1 MKTSFKTS
9 NNMLYGIIGILLSLV
24 LVIGLIPVWS
34 LRVDASPVGDPIDSI
49 GDLVT
54 KQSGKYYLTQDIGED
69 AQRIW
74 QIHNG
79 ENITLDLNGK
89 TIKNIRIDLY
99 GTQSSL
105 TLNDSVG
112 TGKIDNNNVDGPTI
126 YIYNQNTFIMN
137 NGRLYN
143 NNYGSVKNDGGE
155 FIMNGGSIYGNKV
168 SGTRCGAVYNEGEF
182 IMNRGSIYDNEI
194 SGSFCGGVYNKGKF
208 TMCKGSS
215 IHDNDAN
222 GVYNDNDGIFTM
234 ENGSI
239 SNNIVKSTSGGCRG
253 GGVYNNGK
261 FTMKNGSIS
270 KNIVDSSFWSIGG
283 GVYNTGTF
291 EMYGGSIEYNESRE
305 DGGGV
310 YNVGTFTMENGSI
323 DYNRAKEQGGGVFN
337 SQKSF
342 NMYGGSIS
350 NNIAEESDGGGVVN
364 TGSFTLTNATIK
376 DNLAKKRGGGIFTIS
391 AISINGGT
399 INNNKLSSNNAP
411 EDIYLGYNW
420 PVCVSKL
427 SNSPNIGVIT
437 FNCVNNIHALITLLD
452 PLTNTTPIGVGIDF
466 DGNVTVPL
474 TFTQKSDGGPNP
486 SDYVFNFKS
495 VNPNYGI
502 GIDGNDLK
510 LDTAAPKPTIS
521 LTPVDIKG
529 QYGYDIRVPLSVEV
543 TTIGNSEITGYQWYQ
558 NTTNSNTGGT
568 PIAGATESA
577 YTIPNGFGIGKYY
590 YYCMVKTRSTDN
602 NVFRQDPSNVG
613 TLIVSKGDARYTTD
627 VTAKNGL
634 TEEKTPQELV
644 NPGAT
649 NYGDIQYALG
659 DNDTT
664 APTSGWSTSIPTGT
678 NAGLYHVWYKVAGT
692 TNYNGIEPKC
702 VNVMINYKPGTYP
715 SIPVTPGKIKNITGS
730 KDAYQESNIYNTI
743 IENEDELA
751 TLLDITDEDK
761 AQGVNVWFDVID
773 ATDSTLD
780 ADKAIIDAAKGD
792 YQVGNYLTINVYKKV
807 GNGFSYSK
815 VKETNGKVKM
825 KLTFSDRLKKQGRSF
840 AIVGVHNLKGTLIG
854 GSYNYDANTFSF
866 ANNEFSPYAIVYRDE
881 VNPQAPVSV
890 VTTKVSAVPKTR
902 IK

>member
-1 MKTSFKTS
+1 MKTNFKTS

-24 LVIGLIPVWS
+24 LVIGLIPVWTM
-34 LRVDASPVGDPIDSI
+34 RVDASPVGDPIDYI

-69 AQRIW
+69 DQRIW
-74 QIHNG
+74 QIHDG

-99 GTQSSL
+99 GAQSSL

-112 TGKIDNNNVDGPTI
+112 GGKIFNNNVDGETI
-126 YIYNQNTFIMN
+126 YIYSYSKFIMN
-137 NGRLYN
+137 NGTLCN
-143 NNYGSVKNDGGE
+143 NNYGCVENDGGE
-155 FIMNGGSIYGNKV
+155 FIMNGGSISENTCDYKGGGVDND
-168 SGTRCGAVYNEGEF
+168 GYF
-182 IMNRGSIYDNEI
+182 IMNGGSIMNNE
-194 SGSFCGGVYNKGKF
+194 SKREGGGVYNGLF
-208 TMCKGSS
+208 GTFIM
-215 IHDNDAN
+215 N
-222 GVYNDNDGIFTM
+222 G
-234 ENGSI
+234 GSI
-239 SNNIVKSTSGGCRG
+239 SNNKAEFDG
-253 GGVYNNGK
+253 GGVYNDCTFIMSGGSITNNESYESGGGVTNNK
-261 FTMKNGSIS
+261 TFTMNKGSIIYNKAVTGGGVENFEIFTMNDGSIS
-270 KNIVDSSFWSIGG
+270 NNEANNDGG

-291 EMYGGSIEYNESRE
+291 TLN
-305 DGGGV
+305 
-310 YNVGTFTMENGSI
+310 NVIITNNKAG
-323 DYNRAKEQGGGVFN
+323 
-337 SQKSF
+337 QK
-342 NMYGGSIS
+342 
-350 NNIAEESDGGGVVN
+350 
-364 TGSFTLTNATIK
+364 
-376 DNLAKKRGGGIFTIS
+376 GGGIYTYS
-391 AISINGGT
+391 LISIDGGI
-399 INNNKLSSNNAP
+399 INDNINTVINSA
-411 EDIYLGYNW
+411 EDIYYDHKSNNTYAS
-420 PVCVSKL
+420 PI
-427 SNSPNIGVIT
+427 SNSPNIGVMR
-437 FNCVNNIHALITLLD
+437 FYVNNNTHSWITLLD
-452 PLTNTTPIGVGIDF
+452 PLTNTKPIGVRIDF
-466 DGNVTVPL
+466 EGNVTVPL

-502 GIDGNDLK
+502 GIDGNELK
-510 LDTAAPKPTIS
+510 LDTAAPEPTIS

-568 PIAGATESA
+568 PIAGATEST

-590 YYCMVKTRSTDN
+590 YYCMVKTRSTDK

-649 NYGDIQYALG
+649 NFGDIQYALG

-664 APTSGWSTSIPTGT
+664 APTTGWSTSIPTGT
-678 NAGLYHVWYKVAGT
+678 NAGLYHVWYKVDGT
-692 TNYNGIEPKC
+692 SNYNGIDPKC
-702 VNVMINYKPGTYP
+702 VNVTINYKPGTYP

-751 TLLDITDEDK
+751 TLLDITDEEK
-761 AQGVNVWFDVID
+761 AQGVNVWFDVVD

-792 YQVGNYLTINVYKKV
+792 YQVGNYLKINVYKKV

-866 ANNEFSPYAIVYRDE
+866 ANNEFSPYAFVYKD
-881 VNPQAPVSV
+881 VSTD
-890 VTTKVSAVPKTR
+890 VTTKVAVAPKTK

>member
-34 LRVDASPVGDPIDSI
+34 MRVDASPVGTPIITVD
-49 GDLVT
+49 DL
-54 KQSGKYYLTQDIGED
+54 KHIENGSYYLENDVGTDTKD
-69 AQRIW
+69 FW
-74 QIHNG
+74 QILNNK
-79 ENITLDLNGK
+79 NITLDLNGK
-89 TIKNIRIDLY
+89 TIKNIRINLY
-99 GTQSSL
+99 GAQSSL

-137 NGRLYN
+137 NGTLCN
-143 NNYGSVKNDGGE
+143 NNYGCVKNDGGE
-155 FIMNGGSIYGNKV
+155 FIMNGGSISENTCDYEGAGVYNIG
-168 SGTRCGAVYNEGEF
+168 SFTMNGGTISKNTCNDKGAGVYNEGSFTMNGGSILKNKSQKGGGVCNTGYGTF
-182 IMNRGSIYDNEI
+182 IMN
-194 SGSFCGGVYNKGKF
+194 
-208 TMCKGSS
+208 
-215 IHDNDAN
+215 
-222 GVYNDNDGIFTM
+222 
-234 ENGSI
+234 NGSI
-239 SNNIVKSTSGGCRG
+239 DNNNANFYG
-253 GGVYNNGK
+253 GGGIYNDYSGAITMNG
-261 FTMKNGSIS
+261 GSVTNNTS
-270 KNIVDSSFWSIGG
+270 YNGG
-283 GVYNTGTF
+283 G
-291 EMYGGSIEYNESRE
+291 IELKK
-305 DGGGV
+305 
-310 YNVGTFTMENGSI
+310 GTFTMNGG
-323 DYNRAKEQGGGVFN
+323 N
-337 SQKSF
+337 
-342 NMYGGSIS
+342 IS
-350 NNIAEESDGGGVVN
+350 DNNVSH
-364 TGSFTLTNATIK
+364 S
-376 DNLAKKRGGGIFTIS
+376 GGGIYVVYDSEVTI
-391 AISINGGT
+391 NNGT
-399 INNNKLSSNNAP
+399 INNNIGDVNGA
-411 EDIYLGYNW
+411 EDIFSAENNT
-420 PVCVSKL
+420 VFNI
-427 SNSPNIGVIT
+427 SNSPNIGVMR
-437 FNCVNNIHALITLLD
+437 FHVNNNTHSWITLSN
-452 PLTNTTPIGVGIDF
+452 PLTNTTPIGIDL
-466 DGNVTVPL
+466 DANSTVPF
-474 TFTQKSDGGPNP
+474 TFTKKSDGGPNP
-486 SDYVFNFKS
+486 SDYVYNFKS

-502 GIDGNDLK
+502 GIDGNELK
-510 LDTAAPKPTIS
+510 LDTAAPEPTIS
-521 LTPVDIKG
+521 LTPVDIEG

-543 TTIGNSEITGYQWYQ
+543 TTVGNSEITGYQWYK
-558 NTTNSNTGGT
+558 NTTDSNIGGT
-568 PIAGATESA
+568 PIAGATEST
-577 YTIPNGFGIGKYY
+577 YRIPDGFDVGEYY
-590 YYCMVKTRSTDN
+590 YYCMVKTRSTDK

-649 NYGDIQYALG
+649 NFGEIQYALG

-664 APTSGWSTSIPTGT
+664 APTTGWSTSIPTGT

-692 TNYNGIEPKC
+692 SNYNGIEPKC
-702 VNVMINYKPGTYP
+702 INVTINYKPGSYP

-761 AQGVNVWFDVID
+761 AQGVNVWFDVVD

-825 KLTFSDRLKKQGRSF
+825 KLTFSDSLKKQGRSF

-866 ANNEFSPYAIVYRDE
+866 ANNEFSPYALVYKDE

>member
-24 LVIGLIPVWS
+24 LVIGLIPVWTM
-34 LRVDASPVGDPIDSI
+34 RVDASPVGTPIKTVD
-49 GDLVT
+49 DL
-54 KQSGKYYLTQDIGED
+54 KHIENGSYYLENDIGKDEKD
-69 AQRIW
+69 LW
-74 QIHNG
+74 QIHND

-126 YIYNQNTFIMN
+126 YIDNQNTFIMN
-137 NGRLYN
+137 NGTLCN
-143 NNYGSVKNDGGE
+143 NNYGCVNNKGE

-168 SGTRCGAVYNEGEF
+168 SETYYGAVY
-182 IMNRGSIYDNEI
+182 
-194 SGSFCGGVYNKGKF
+194 
-208 TMCKGSS
+208 
-215 IHDNDAN
+215 
-222 GVYNDNDGIFTM
+222 NDGIFTM

-239 SNNIVKSTSGGCRG
+239 SNNIVESTSNGCRG

-270 KNIVDSSFWSIGG
+270 KNIMDSPNWSIGG
-283 GVYNTGTF
+283 GVYNKGTF
-291 EMYGGSIEYNESRE
+291 EMYGGSIEYNESR
-305 DGGGV
+305 DNGGGV
-310 YNVGTFTMENGSI
+310 YNAGTFTMENGSI
-323 DYNRAKEQGGGVFN
+323 DYNRAKKQGGGVFN
-337 SQKSF
+337 YQSSF

-376 DNLAKKRGGGIFTIS
+376 DNLAKNRGGGIFTIS
-391 AISINGGT
+391 DLSINGGT

-411 EDIYLGYNW
+411 EDIYFGDNC
-420 PVCVSKL
+420 PVWVNEL

-437 FNCVNNIHALITLLD
+437 FNNNDALITLLD

-474 TFTQKSDGGPNP
+474 TFTQKSDDGPNP

-502 GIDGNDLK
+502 GIDGNELK

-543 TTIGNSEITGYQWYQ
+543 TTVGNSEIIGYQWYK
-558 NTTNSNTGGT
+558 NTTDSNIGGT
-568 PIAGATESA
+568 PIAGATESK
-577 YTIPNGFGIGKYY
+577 YRIPDGFDVGEYY
-590 YYCMVKTRSTDN
+590 YYCIVKTRSTDK

-627 VTAKNGL
+627 VAAKNGL
-634 TEEKTPQELV
+634 TEEKTTQELV

-649 NYGDIQYALG
+649 NYGEIQYALG
-659 DNDTT
+659 ENDTT
-664 APTSGWSTSIPTGT
+664 APTTGWSTSIPTGT
-678 NAGLYHVWYKVAGT
+678 NAGFYHVWYKVAGT
-692 TNYNGIEPKC
+692 TNYNGIDPKC

-715 SIPVTPGKIKNITGS
+715 SIPVTPGKIKNITSS

-751 TLLDITDEDK
+751 TLLNITDEEK
-761 AQGVNVWFDVID
+761 AQGVNVWFDVVD
-773 ATDSTLD
+773 TTDSTLD
-780 ADKAIIDAAKGD
+780 ADKAIIDAAKGN

-825 KLTFSDRLKKQGRSF
+825 KITFSDRLKKQGRSF
-840 AIVGVHNLKGTLIG
+840 AIVCVHNLKGTLIG

-866 ANNEFSPYAIVYRDE
+866 ANNEFSPYALVYKDE

-890 VTTKVSAVPKTR
+890 VTTKVSAVPETR

>member
-34 LRVDASPVGDPIDSI
+34 MRVDASPVGDPIDSI

-89 TIKNIRIDLY
+89 TIKILRFDL
-99 GTQSSL
+99 TCVSSTF

-137 NGRLYN
+137 NGTLCN
-143 NNYGSVKNDGGE
+143 NNYGCVNNKGE

-168 SGTRCGAVYNEGEF
+168 SETYYGA
-182 IMNRGSIYDNEI
+182 
-194 SGSFCGGVYNKGKF
+194 
-208 TMCKGSS
+208 
-215 IHDNDAN
+215 
-222 GVYNDNDGIFTM
+222 VYNDNDGIFTM

-239 SNNIVKSTSGGCRG
+239 SENTLKSTGGCRG
-253 GGVYNNGK
+253 GGVYNNGL

-270 KNIVDSSFWSIGG
+270 KNIVDAPDWSIGG
-283 GVYNTGTF
+283 GVYNKGTF

-305 DGGGV
+305 HGGGV
-310 YNVGTFTMENGSI
+310 YNAGTFTMENGSI
-323 DYNRAKEQGGGVFN
+323 DYNRAKKQGGGVYN
-337 SQKSF
+337 YQSSF

-376 DNLAKKRGGGIFTIS
+376 DNLAKNYGGGIFTNT
-391 AISINGGT
+391 ALSINGGT

-411 EDIYLGYNW
+411 EDIYFGYNM
-420 PVCVSKL
+420 PVCVNKL
-427 SNSPNIGVIT
+427 SNSPNIGVIR
-437 FNCVNNIHALITLLD
+437 FYVNNNTHSWITLSN
-452 PLTNTTPIGVGIDF
+452 PLTNTTPIGVRIVF
-466 DGNVTVPL
+466 EGNVTVPL

-486 SDYVFNFKS
+486 SDYVYNFKS

-502 GIDGNDLK
+502 GIDGNELK
-510 LDTAAPKPTIS
+510 LDTAAPEPTIS

-529 QYGYDIRVPLSVEV
+529 QYGYDIRIPLSIEV
-543 TTIGNSEITGYQWYQ
+543 TTVGNSEITGYQWYK
-558 NTTNSNTGGT
+558 NTTDSNIGGT
-568 PIAGATESA
+568 PIAGATEST
-577 YTIPNGFGIGKYY
+577 YRIPDGFDVGEYY
-590 YYCMVKTRSTDN
+590 YYCMVKTRSTDK

-627 VTAKNGL
+627 VKAKNGL

-664 APTSGWSTSIPTGT
+664 APTTGWRTSIPTGT

-692 TNYNGIEPKC
+692 SNYNGIEPKC
-702 VNVMINYKPGTYP
+702 INVTINYKPGSYP

-761 AQGVNVWFDVID
+761 AQGVNVWFDVVD

-825 KLTFSDRLKKQGRSF
+825 KLTFSDRQKKQGRSF

-854 GSYNYDANTFSF
+854 GSYNYDAYTFSF
-866 ANNEFSPYAIVYRDE
+866 ANNEFSPYALVYKDE

>member
-1 MKTSFKTS
+1 MKTSNKTS
-9 NNMLYGIIGILLSLV
+9 NNKLYGIIGILLSLV

-34 LRVDASPVGDPIDSI
+34 MKVNASPVGDPIDSI

-74 QIHNG
+74 QIHDG

-89 TIKNIRIDLY
+89 TIKNLRFDL
-99 GTQSSL
+99 TCVSSTF

-112 TGKIDNNNVDGPTI
+112 TGKIDNNDVDGPTI

-137 NGRLYN
+137 NGTLCN
-143 NNYGSVKNDGGE
+143 NNYGCVNNKGE

-168 SGTRCGAVYNEGEF
+168 SETYYGAVY
-182 IMNRGSIYDNEI
+182 
-194 SGSFCGGVYNKGKF
+194 
-208 TMCKGSS
+208 
-215 IHDNDAN
+215 
-222 GVYNDNDGIFTM
+222 NDGIFTM

-239 SNNIVKSTSGGCRG
+239 SENTLKSTSGGCRG

-270 KNIVDSSFWSIGG
+270 NNIVDSSFVSTGG
-283 GVYNTGTF
+283 GVYNYNTGTF
-291 EMYGGSIEYNESRE
+291 EMYGGSIEYNESRG

-310 YNVGTFTMENGSI
+310 YNAGTFTMENGSI

-337 SQKSF
+337 DKKSF

-350 NNIAEESDGGGVVN
+350 NNIAEESVGGGVVN

-376 DNLAKKRGGGIFTIS
+376 DNLAKKHGGGISTIE
-391 AISINGGT
+391 ALSINGGA

-411 EDIYLGYNW
+411 EDIYFGYNW
-420 PVCVSKL
+420 PICVNKL

-437 FNCVNNIHALITLLD
+437 FNCVYNKHALITLLD

-466 DGNVTVPL
+466 EGNVTVPL
-474 TFTQKSDGGPNP
+474 TFTKKSDDGPNP
-486 SDYVFNFKS
+486 SDYAFNFKS

-502 GIDGNDLK
+502 GIDGNELK
-510 LDTAAPKPTIS
+510 LDTAAPEPTIS

-529 QYGYDIRVPLSVEV
+529 QYGYDIRVPLSVDV
-543 TTIGNSEITGYQWYQ
+543 IPAGNSEIIGYQWYK

-568 PIAGATESA
+568 PIAGATENS
-577 YTIPNGFGIGKYY
+577 YRIPNGFDAGKYY
-590 YYCMVKTRSTDN
+590 YYCMIKTRSTDN

-649 NYGDIQYALG
+649 NFGNIQYALG
-659 DNDTT
+659 ENDTT
-664 APTSGWSTSIPTGT
+664 APTTGWSTSIPTGT
-678 NAGLYHVWYKVAGT
+678 NAGLYHVWYKVART
-692 TNYNGIEPKC
+692 SNYNGIEPKC
-702 VNVMINYKPGTYP
+702 VNVTINYKPGTYS

-751 TLLDITDEDK
+751 TLLNITDEEK
-761 AQGVNVWFDVID
+761 AQGVNVWFDVCD

-792 YQVGNYLTINVYKKV
+792 YQVGNYLKINVYKKV

-815 VKETNGKVKM
+815 VKETNGKLKM

-866 ANNEFSPYAIVYRDE
+866 ANNEFSPYAFVYKD
-881 VNPQAPVSV
+881 VSTD
-890 VTTKVSAVPKTR
+890 VTTKVAVAPKTK